1 MYYLYFQKSLKKVF
15 YNQLSEYLEK
25 YLNTLLCRF
34 QKAHSSQNVLFK
46 LLQAWQEEL
55 DKSGFLGTIL
65 IDLSKSYGSLSTDLL
80 VSKYEAYGIGKNG
93 WNSIHNYLTNFK
105 ERTKKSSSYSD
116 WYVEVTGVLQ
126 G

>member
-93 WNSIHNYLTNFK
+93 
-105 ERTKKSSSYSD
+105 
-116 WYVEVTGVLQ
+116 
-126 G
+126 